1 MADEV
6 STTMVLRMR
15 DEASTQMSAFA
26 GTTGQAS
33 VAAGA
38 LGESSQS
45 ASSQLV
51 NLTSTT
57 EQATLAGLNFQ
68 MTLTAVG
75 SALTAVGALVNQL
88 ESPTAKMAATWLMT
102 GGAIMTTTS
111 AIIMMIP
118 YIRNLITW
126 LRALAVTQA
135 IVKAL
140 SGPVGWAQLGIGLAI
155 AGAATAGIVAMTGGF
170 GGRTTT
176 VNIQG
181 GPLIMEN
188 DAQMRRFAS
197 TITEAQRREEK
208 VGR

>member
-6 STTMVLRMR
+6 STVMVLRMR
-15 DEASTQMSAFA
+15 DEASREMNSFA
-26 GTTGQAS
+26 QTTGQAT
-33 VAAGA
+33 VATGA
-38 LGESSQS
+38 LSETSKD

-51 NLTSTT
+51 NLTGTT
-57 EQATLAGLNFQ
+57 DQATLSSLNFQ

-75 SALTAVGALVNQL
+75 SALTAVGALVGQL

-102 GGAIMTTTS
+102 GGAMMTTVS
-111 AIIMMIP
+111 AIISMMP
-118 YIRNLITW
+118 HIRNLITS
-126 LRALAVTQA
+126 LRALAITQA

-155 AGAATAGIVAMTGGF
+155 AGAATAGIIAMTGGF

-181 GPLIMEN
+181 GPLVVEN

-197 TITEAQRREEK
+197 AITEAQRRDER

>member
-6 STTMVLRMR
+6 STVMVLRMR
-15 DEASTQMSAFA
+15 DEASQQMNSFA
-26 GTTGQAS
+26 QTTDQAT
-33 VAAGA
+33 VATGSLSETTAG
-38 LGESSQS
+38 
-45 ASSQLV
+45 ASSQLTS
-51 NLTSTT
+51 LTTTT
-57 EQATLAGLNFQ
+57 EQATLASLNFQ

-75 SALTAVGALVNQL
+75 SALTAVGALVGQL

-102 GGAIMTTTS
+102 AGAMMTTVS
-111 AIIMMIP
+111 AIIAMLP
-118 YIRNLITW
+118 FIRNLITS
-126 LRALAVTQA
+126 LRALAITQA

-155 AGAATAGIVAMTGGF
+155 AGAATAGIYAMTGGF

-188 DAQMRRFAS
+188 DAQMRRFANE
-197 TITEAQRREEK
+197 ITEAQRREEK

>member
-6 STTMVLRMR
+6 STVMVLRMR
-15 DEASTQMSAFA
+15 DEASAQMKNFA
-26 GTTGQAS
+26 G
-33 VAAGA
+33 
-38 LGESSQS
+38 
-45 ASSQLV
+45 
-51 NLTSTT
+51 TT
-57 EQATLAGLNFQ
+57 EQATLASLDFK

-75 SALTAVGALVNQL
+75 GALTAVGALVNQIDN
-88 ESPTAKMAATWLMT
+88 PTAKLAATFLMT
-102 GGAIMTTTS
+102 GGAMMTTVS
-111 AIIMMIP
+111 AIISMIP
-118 YIRNLITW
+118 YIRTLITS
-126 LRALAVTQA
+126 LRALAITQA

-170 GGRTTT
+170 GGGAKT
-176 VNIQG
+176 VEIKG

-197 TITEAQRREEK
+197 AITEAQRREAK